1 MSPEAYSTIRSFH
14 DDMKAAIQYEGSMLR
29 PFDTKSG
36 VRQGCVLA
44 PTLTLFGI
52 LFFLLLKYAFGNS
65 TGGVDM
71 HTRSDGRLHNATRLR
86 AKTKMCETIITSML
100 FADDAAV
107 ASHTE

>member
-1 MSPEAYSTIRSFH
+1 MSPEAYNSIRSFH
-14 DDMKAAIQYEGSMLR
+14 DDMKAAIQYEGSMFR

-36 VRQGCVLA
+36 VRQGCVFA

-71 HTRSDGRLHNATRLR
+71 HTRSDGRLYNATRLR
-86 AKTKMCETIITSML
+86 AKTKVCETIITSML